1 MHMLKITNFLPS
13 YTHSHEITNTS
24 ILSVIYTSWVCM
36 GNSTMKMPISI
47 AMKDGHCWKYVR
59 SQLHSYNSYVYSY
72 VATVFGT

>member
-1 MHMLKITNFLPS
+1 
-13 YTHSHEITNTS
+13 
-24 ILSVIYTSWVCM
+24 M
-36 GNSTMKMPISI
+36 GSSTMKMPISI